1 MGGDSVPAYQF
12 AYVRV
17 STRDQ
22 NPERQ
27 IAEMRELG
35 IPDENIFVDYATGKN
50 YERPEYKRLLSLLR
64 SGDTV
69 FVSSLDRLGRNY
81 RENVEQWKLLTKDK
95 GVHIKV
101 LDMPIP
107 EGSGAMG
114 EVINDMVILLL
125 SYVADREYQS
135 IRERQRAGIEAA
147 KLRGVYNGRPPKKIN
162 TDKFLRLY
170 AEIRADR
177 RSVSSVC
184 REMGIGRHLYYQLIK
199 EYENHEGRFAE
210 E

>member
-1 MGGDSVPAYQF
+1 MPAYTF

-17 STRDQ
+17 STKDQ

-27 IAEMRELG
+27 IAEMKALG
-35 IPDENIFVDYATGKN
+35 IPDEKIFIDYATGRN
-50 YERPEYKRLLSLLR
+50 YERPEYQKLLSLLR

-69 FVSSLDRLGRNY
+69 VVSSLDRLGRNY
-81 RENVEQWKLLTKDK
+81 KENVEQWKLLTKDK

-101 LDMPIP
+101 LDMAIP
-107 EGSGAMG
+107 ESDGAMG
-114 EVINDMVILLL
+114 EVINDMIILLL

-135 IRERQRAGIEAA
+135 IKERQKAGIEAA
-147 KLRGVYNGRPPKKIN
+147 KLRGAYGGRQARKLD
-162 TDKFLRLY
+162 TDRFLRLY
-170 AEIRADR
+170 GEIQRHR
-177 RSVSSVC
+177 RTVTSVC
-184 REMGIGRHLYYQLIK
+184 EEIGISRFLYYQLVK

>member
-1 MGGDSVPAYQF
+1 MPSYEF

-17 STRDQ
+17 STKDQ

-27 IAEMRELG
+27 IIEMKALG
-35 IPDENIFVDYATGKN
+35 IPNENIFVDYASGRN
-50 YERPEYKRLLSLLR
+50 YERPEYQRLLSLLR
-64 SGDTV
+64 PGDTV
-69 FVSSLDRLGRNY
+69 VVSSLDRLGRNY

-101 LDMPIP
+101 LDLAIP
-107 EGSGAMG
+107 ESTGAMG

-135 IRERQRAGIEAA
+135 IKDRQKAGIDAA
-147 KLRGVYNGRPPKKIN
+147 KMRGTYNGRPIRKLD
-162 TDKFLRLY
+162 TDRFLRLY
-170 AEIRADR
+170 GEIQR
-177 RSVSSVC
+177 RRRTITSVC
-184 REMGIGRHLYYQLIK
+184 EEIGISRFLYYQLVK

>member
-1 MGGDSVPAYQF
+1 MPSYEF

-17 STRDQ
+17 STKDQ

-27 IAEMRELG
+27 IIEMKALG
-35 IPDENIFVDYATGKN
+35 IPDENIFVDYASGRN
-50 YERPEYKRLLSLLR
+50 YERPEYQRLLSLLR
-64 SGDTV
+64 PGDTV
-69 FVSSLDRLGRNY
+69 VVSSLDRLGRNY
-81 RENVEQWKLLTKDK
+81 RENVEQWKMLTKDK

-101 LDMPIP
+101 LDLAIP
-107 EGSGAMG
+107 ESTGAMG

-135 IRERQRAGIEAA
+135 IKDRQKAGIDAA
-147 KLRGVYNGRPPKKIN
+147 KMRGTYNGRPFRKLD
-162 TDKFLRLY
+162 TDRFLRLY
-170 AEIRADR
+170 GEIQR
-177 RSVSSVC
+177 RRRTITSVC
-184 REMGIGRHLYYQLIK
+184 EEIGISRFLYYQLVK

>member
-1 MGGDSVPAYQF
+1 MPAYEF

-17 STRDQ
+17 STADQ

-27 IAEMRELG
+27 IAEMKSLG
-35 IPDENIFVDYATGKN
+35 IQDENIFVDFATGRN

-64 SGDTV
+64 QGDTV
-69 FVSSLDRLGRNY
+69 VVSSLDRLGRNY

-101 LDMPIP
+101 LDMPLP
-107 EGSGAMG
+107 CGDGAMG
-114 EVINDMVILLL
+114 ELVNDMVILLL
-125 SYVADREYQS
+125 SYVADREYQN
-135 IRERQRAGIEAA
+135 IKERQRSGIEAA
-147 KLRGVYNGRPPKKIN
+147 KARGVYGGRPFTKVN

-170 AEIRADR
+170 ADICNDK
-177 RSVSSVC
+177 RSITSVC
-184 REMGIGRHLYYQLIK
+184 REMGIGRSLYYRLVK

>member
-1 MGGDSVPAYQF
+1 MPEYQF

-35 IPDENIFVDYATGKN
+35 MPDENIFIDYATGKN

-69 FVSSLDRLGRNY
+69 IVSSLDRLGRNY

-95 GVHIKV
+95 GVRIKV

-107 EGSGAMG
+107 EGAGAMG

-147 KLRGVYNGRPPKKIN
+147 
-162 TDKFLRLY
+162 
-170 AEIRADR
+170 
-177 RSVSSVC
+177 
-184 REMGIGRHLYYQLIK
+184 
-199 EYENHEGRFAE
+199 
-210 E
+210 

>member
-1 MGGDSVPAYQF
+1 MPSYVF

-17 STRDQ
+17 STTDQ

-27 IAEMRELG
+27 IAEMKALG
-35 IPDENIFVDYATGKN
+35 IQDENIFIDFATGRN

-64 SGDTV
+64 PGDTV
-69 FVSSLDRLGRNY
+69 VVSSLDRLGRNY

-101 LDMPIP
+101 LDMPLP
-107 EGSGAMG
+107 GGDGAMG
-114 EVINDMVILLL
+114 ELVNDMVILLL
-125 SYVADREYQS
+125 SYVADREYQN
-135 IRERQRAGIEAA
+135 IKERQRSGIEAA
-147 KLRGVYNGRPPKKIN
+147 KARGVYGGRPFTKIN

-170 AEIRADR
+170 ADIRNDK

-184 REMGIGRHLYYQLIK
+184 REMGIGRHLYYTLVK